1 MPRRS
6 ILSAA
11 ERESLLALPDTND
24 ELIRHYT
31 FSESDLSIINQRRG
45 RANRLGFAVQL
56 CYLRFPGIIL
66 GVDEAPF
73 PPLLKLA
80 ADQLRAAPDSWE
92 TYGQRE
98 QTRREHLVELQT
110 TFGFQTFS
118 AHNHRQAVQTLT
130 ELAMQTDKGIVL
142 AGALIE
148 HLRRKSVIL
157 PVIDTIERICSEAIT
172 RANRHLHAALA
183 DPLSEEHR
191 KRLDD
196 LLRRRENGRTTRL
209 AWLRQ
214 SPAKPNSRHMLEHIE
229 RLKARHKL
237 DLPVGI
243 ERQVHQNRLLKIARE
258 GGQMTP
264 ADLAKFEPRRRYATL
279 VAVAVEGMATVT
291 DEVIDLH
298 DRIIGKLFNTAKHKH
313 QQQFQASGKSINEK
327 VRLYGRVG
335 QALLEAKQSGRDPYA
350 AIEAVLSWDA
360 FAESVTEAQK
370 LAQPEDFDFL
380 HHIGESYA
388 TLRRYAPQFLDVLKL
403 RAAAAAKDVL
413 DAIEVLRTMNA
424 DNARKVPADAPT
436 SFINKRWEKLVMT
449 AAGIDRR
456 YYELC
461 AMSELKN
468 ALRSGDIWVQ
478 DSRQFKDFDEY
489 LMSSKKFAALR
500 QSDELPLAVNADCAQ
515 YLHERL
521 EMLETRLATV
531 NRMALANDLP
541 DAIIT
546 ESGLKMTPLDAAVP
560 DPAQALIDQAAQ
572 LLPHVKITELLL
584 EVDGWTGFT
593 RHFSHLKNGEV
604 AADKNLLLTAI
615 LADAINLGLTK
626 MAEACPGTTYAKLS
640 WLQAWHIRDETYSAA
655 LAELVNAQFRQPF
668 AELWGDGTTS
678 SSDGQNFKTGSKA
691 QSTGHIN
698 PKYGSDPGRTFY
710 THISDQ
716 YAPFH
721 AKVVNVGLRDSTYVL
736 DGLLYHESD
745 LRIEEHYTDTAGF
758 TDHVFALMRLLGFR
772 FAPRIR
778 DLGET
783 RLYIPK
789 GKIVYD
795 ALKPMIGGAL
805 NFKQIRDHWDE
816 ILRLAA
822 SIKQGTV
829 TASLMLRKLGSY
841 PRQNGL
847 AVALRE
853 LGRIER
859 TLFILDW
866 LQNVELRRRVHA
878 GLNKGEARNALAR
891 AVFFNRLGE
900 IRDRSF
906 EQQRYRA
913 SGLNLA
919 TAAIVLWNAIYLE
932 RATNVIRRSHRGVDE
947 SLLQYL
953 SPLGWEHINL
963 TGDYLWRNSARVAAG
978 KFRPLRLLQ
987 PALTCFIV
995 RFLKRALI
1003 GSGG

>member
-56 CYLRFPGIIL
+56 CYLRFPGITL

-73 PPLLKLA
+73 PPLLNLA
-80 ADQLRAAPDSWE
+80 ADQLRVAPDTWE

-110 TFGFQTFS
+110 IFGFQTFS
-118 AHNHRQAVQTLT
+118 ARNHRQAVQALT

-148 HLRRKSVIL
+148 HLRRKSIIL

-191 KRLDD
+191 KRLDE

-229 RLKARHKL
+229 RLKAWHKL

-264 ADLAKFEPRRRYATL
+264 ADLAKFEPQRRYATL

-327 VRLYGRVG
+327 VRLYGRIG

-388 TLRRYAPQFLDVLKL
+388 TLRRYAPEFLDVLKL
-403 RAAAAAKDVL
+403 RAAPAAKDVL

-436 SFINKRWEKLVMT
+436 SFISKRWEKLVMT

-461 AMSELKN
+461 ALSELKN

-478 DSRQFKDFDEY
+478 GSRQFKDFDEY
-489 LMSSKKFAALR
+489 LMPSKKFATLR
-500 QSDELPLAVNADCAQ
+500 QGGELPLAVNADCTR

-521 EMLETRLATV
+521 EMLEGQLATV

-546 ESGLKMTPLDAAVP
+546 ESGLKITPLDAAVP
-560 DPAQALIDQAAQ
+560 DAAQALIDQAAQ

-584 EVDGWTGFT
+584 EVDRWTGFT
-593 RHFSHLKNGEV
+593 RHFGHLKNGEV

-626 MAEACPGTTYAKLS
+626 MAEACPGATYSKLS

-655 LAELVNAQFRQPF
+655 LAELVNAQFQQPF
-668 AELWGDGTTS
+668 AEFWGNGTTS

-758 TDHVFALMRLLGFR
+758 TDHVFALMHLLGFR

-783 RLYIPK
+783 RLYLPK
-789 GKIVYD
+789 RSAGYT

-805 NFKQIRDHWDE
+805 NLKQIRDHWDE

-891 AVFFNRLGE
+891 AVFFNRLG
-900 IRDRSF
+900 DRSF

-913 SGLNLA
+913 SGLNLV
-919 TAAIVLWNAIYLE
+919 TAAIVLWNTIYLE
-932 RATNVIRRSHRGVDE
+932 RATNAIRKSHRGVDE
-947 SLLQYL
+947 TLLQYL

-978 KFRPLRLLQ
+978 KFRSLRSLQ
-987 PALTCFIV
+987 PA
-995 RFLKRALI
+995 
-1003 GSGG
+1003 